1 MPRDLTYAL
10 PGLHVRDVT
19 IDVPLDRTRPQRG
32 TIEVFARVVT
42 SHGGEDR
49 PFAVYLQGGPGVEA
63 PRPSLEPASPS
74 WLPRVLEDYRLI
86 LLDQRGTGRSTPL
99 GLDTP
104 APGLQPAGSGLQPAG
119 SVLESAASAQSTATG
134 TSAAGSSSATLRTA
148 DAAAAAEYLTH
159 FRADAIVEDALD
171 VLDHLGGETVTP
183 IGQSFGGFTTLHWL
197 STRPETLSGA
207 IITGGL
213 PAVGRTPDEVYS
225 TTWEIMRRKS
235 LAFYRRFPGDR
246 ARMEEL
252 AGLAADR
259 AIRLPNGDAV
269 SPARLR
275 SVGHRLGATGGAEQL
290 NWLLHLDHR
299 GPAFQHDLA
308 AALPFGG
315 RNPLYAVIHESSMAD
330 GHATRWAAERTMPDD
345 VRSDPTLLGG
355 EHVHPGLFDED
366 AELSAWKDIAHRV
379 AETTWPSLY
388 DPQTLAEVRVP
399 SAAIV
404 YFDDAYVP
412 TRFSLETAALVPS
425 LTPWVTNEWEHNG
438 IRASGT
444 EVVDRLIGLVTGRRL
459 P

>member
-1 MPRDLTYAL
+1 MPSDLTYAL

-42 SHGGEDR
+42 AHDGEDR

-104 APGLQPAGSGLQPAG
+104 APGLSPGTIAEVPVGQQP
-119 SVLESAASAQSTATG
+119 TG
-134 TSAAGSSSATLRTA
+134 TSAGAAGSTLRTA
-148 DAAAAAEYLTH
+148 VPAAAAEYLTH

-171 VLDHLGGETVTP
+171 LLNHLGSETVTP

-197 STRPETLSGA
+197 STRPETLAGA

-235 LAFYRRFPGDR
+235 LAFYRRFPEDR

-252 AGLAADR
+252 AGLAADG

-269 SPARLR
+269 SAARLR

-290 NWLLHLDHR
+290 HWLLHLDHR

-308 AALPFGG
+308 AALPYGG

-366 AELSAWKDIAHRV
+366 SELAPWKDIADRV
-379 AETTWPSLY
+379 AETPWPSLY
-388 DPQTLAEVRVP
+388 DPRALAEVRVP

-412 TRFSLETAALVPS
+412 TEFSLETAALVPS

-444 EVVDRLIGLVTGRRL
+444 EVIDRLIGLVTGRRL